1 MKIPFTKMHAA
12 GNDYIYINGFET
24 YIDDPATLART
35 LSRHHF
41 SVGSDG
47 LVLILPADTGDA
59 RMQMF
64 NADGS
69 EGLMCGNAIRCV
81 GKYLYD
87 RGLMVPAN
95 GELDIETASGM
106 KHLRMTVRDGAVET
120 VQVDMGVVTVAE
132 EDVVLTTPAT
142 PTVDE
147 IAWRLRP
154 VSVGNP
160 HAVTF
165 LRDLDRL
172 DVAAVG
178 ARLSAPSAAFPDGAN
193 IEFAALLDSCVLRM
207 RVCERGTGVTLA
219 CGTGA
224 CATAA
229 AAVATGRCP
238 AEEDILIHLDGGD
251 ITVRITA
258 DGHAL
263 MTGGAT
269 FAFDGVVEVR
279 EDLGSV

>member
-1 MKIPFTKMHAA
+1 MKLPFTKMHTA

-24 YIDDPATLART
+24 TVEDPATLART

-47 LVLILPADTGDA
+47 LVLILPPASPTADA

-69 EGLMCGNAIRCV
+69 EGLMSGNAIHCV
-81 GKYLYD
+81 GKFLYE
-87 RGLMVPAN
+87 RGMVPPDRTS
-95 GELDIETASGM
+95 LDIETASGR
-106 KHLRMTVRDGAVET
+106 KHLLLHIREGRVAS
-120 VQVDMGVVTVAE
+120 VQVDMGLVTVAE

-142 PTVDE
+142 AETD
-147 IAWRLRP
+147 ATDWRLRP

-160 HAVTF
+160 HAVIF
-165 LRDLDRL
+165 LRDLDRV
-172 DVAAVG
+172 DVAVTG
-178 ARLSAPSAAFPDGAN
+178 AALSAPSAAFPDGVN
-193 IEFAALLDSCVLRM
+193 VEFATLTDSCVLRM

-238 AEEDILIHLDGGD
+238 EDADILIHLDGGD
-251 ITVRITA
+251 ITVRITPT
-258 DGHAL
+258 GHAL
-263 MTGGAT
+263 MTGAST
-269 FAFDGVVEVR
+269 FVFDGVAEVPAK
-279 EDLGSV
+279 

>member
-12 GNDYIYINGFET
+12 GNDYIYVNGFET
-24 YIDDPATLART
+24 HIDDPATVARV
-35 LSRHHF
+35 LSRRHF

-87 RGLMVPAN
+87 RGLMTPAN

-106 KHLRMTVRDGAVET
+106 KHLFMSVRDGVVES
-120 VQVDMGVVTVAE
+120 VRVDMGAVTVAE
-132 EDVVLTTPAT
+132 EDVLLTTPAT
-142 PTVDE
+142 PIADE
-147 IAWRLRP
+147 VEWRLRP

-165 LRDLDRL
+165 LRELDRL

-178 ARLSAPSAAFPDGAN
+178 ATLSAPSEAFPDGAN
-193 IEFAALLDSCVLRM
+193 IEFATLLDSCVLRM

-238 AEEDILIHLDGGD
+238 LDTDITIRLDGGD
-251 ITVRITA
+251 LVVRITP

-269 FAFDGVVEVR
+269 FVFDGVAEI
-279 EDLGSV
+279 

>member
-1 MKIPFTKMHAA
+1 MKLPFTKMHAA
-12 GNDYIYINGFET
+12 GNDYIYVNGFET
-24 YIDDPATLART
+24 TVPNPSEVART

-47 LVLILPADTGDA
+47 LVLILPPDAPDADA

-81 GKYLYD
+81 GKYLYE
-87 RGLMVPAN
+87 RGMVPPDRTT
-95 GELDIETASGM
+95 LTIETASGR
-106 KHLRMTVRDGAVET
+106 KYLLLNVADGVVQT
-120 VQVDMGVVTVAE
+120 VQVDMGLVTVADG
-132 EDVVLTTPAT
+132 DVVLTTPAT
-142 PTVDE
+142 PAADE
-147 IAWRLRP
+147 TAWCLRP

-160 HAVTF
+160 HGVTF
-165 LRDLDRL
+165 LRDLDRV
-172 DVAAVG
+172 DVAGTG
-178 ARLSAPSAAFPDGAN
+178 AILSAPSEAFPDGVN
-193 IEFAALLDSCVLRM
+193 VEFAALLDSCVLRM

-238 AEEDILIHLDGGD
+238 ENADITIRLDGGD
-251 ITVRITA
+251 ITVRITE

-269 FAFDGVVEVR
+269 YAFDGVVEIS
-279 EDLGSV
+279 E

>member
-1 MKIPFTKMHAA
+1 MKLPFTKMHAA
-12 GNDYIYINGFET
+12 GNDYIYVNGFET
-24 YIDDPATLART
+24 TVSDPAATARV
-35 LSRHHF
+35 LSRRHF

-47 LVLILPADTGDA
+47 LVLILPPESSAADA
-59 RMQMF
+59 RMRMF

-81 GKYLYD
+81 GKYLYE
-87 RGLMVPAN
+87 RGMVPPDRRTA
-95 GELDIETASGM
+95 DIETASGL
-106 KHLRMTVRDGAVET
+106 KHLLLDVSDGIVQT
-120 VQVDMGVVTVAE
+120 VQVDMGLVAVAE

-142 PTVDE
+142 PSADAA
-147 IAWRLRP
+147 AWRLRP

-165 LRDLDRL
+165 LRDLDRV

-178 ARLSAPSAAFPDGAN
+178 GVLSAPSAVFPDGVN
-193 IEFAALLDSCVLRM
+193 VEFAALLDSCVLRM

-238 AEEDILIHLDGGD
+238 LDADLTIRLDGGD
-251 ITVRITA
+251 ITVRITP

-269 FAFDGVVEVR
+269 FVFDGVA
-279 EDLGSV
+279 DIGF

>member
-1 MKIPFTKMHAA
+1 MKLPFTKMQGL

-24 YIDDPATLART
+24 AVTDPETLSRT
-35 LSRHHF
+35 LSRRRF

-47 LVLILPADTGDA
+47 LVLILPSATADATM
-59 RMQMF
+59 RMF

-81 GKYLYD
+81 GKFLYERGYLSPD
-87 RGLMVPAN
+87 RREVA
-95 GELDIETASGM
+95 IETASGI
-106 KHLRMTVRDGAVET
+106 KRLTLSVTDGRVDSVT
-120 VQVDMGVVTVAE
+120 VDMGPVAVADKDVTVTA
-132 EDVVLTTPAT
+132 
-142 PTVDE
+142 VDTD
-147 IAWRLRP
+147 WCLRP

-165 LRDLDRL
+165 LRDLDRV
-172 DVAAVG
+172 DVVSVG
-178 ARLSAPSAAFPDGAN
+178 ARLSAPSPLFPDGVN
-193 IEFAALLDSCVLRM
+193 VEFAALLDSCVLQM

-238 AEEDILIHLDGGD
+238 VDTDLAVRLDGGD
-251 ITVRITA
+251 LTVRITH
-258 DGHAL
+258 DGRAL
-263 MTGGAT
+263 MSGPAT
-269 FAFDGVVEVR
+269 FVFDGVAEL
-279 EDLGSV
+279 E

>member
-1 MKIPFTKMHAA
+1 MKLPFTKMHAA
-12 GNDYIYINGFET
+12 GNDYIYVNGFDCT
-24 YIDDPATLART
+24 IPDPGAVART

-47 LVLILPADTGDA
+47 LVLILPPVNPTSDA

-81 GKYLYD
+81 GKYLYERGMVSPD
-87 RGLMVPAN
+87 RTT
-95 GELDIETASGM
+95 LDIDTASGC
-106 KHLRMTVRDGAVET
+106 KHLLLTVRDGIVET
-120 VQVDMGVVTVAE
+120 VQVDMGVVTVE
-132 EDVVLTTPAT
+132 EQDVRLSTPAT
-142 PTVDE
+142 HRADE
-147 IAWRLRP
+147 MVWRLRP

-165 LRDLDRL
+165 LQDLDRV
-172 DVAAVG
+172 DVGGTG
-178 ARLSAPSAAFPDGAN
+178 AILSRPSAAFPDGVN
-193 IEFAALLDSCVLRM
+193 VEFAALIDSCVLRM

-238 AEEDILIHLDGGD
+238 VDTDIVIRLDGGD
-251 ITVRITA
+251 IVVRITS
-258 DGHAL
+258 DSHAL

-269 FAFDGVVEVR
+269 FVFDGIT
-279 EDLGSV
+279 DI

>member
-24 YIDDPATLART
+24 HVDDPATLART

-47 LVLILPADTGDA
+47 LVLILPPEGEDADA

-81 GKYLYD
+81 GKYLYERGMVSSD
-87 RGLMVPAN
+87 RRILS
-95 GELDIETASGM
+95 IETASGL
-106 KHLRMTVRDGAVET
+106 KSLTLSVQDGTVES
-120 VQVDMGVVTVAE
+120 VQVDMGQVTVA
-132 EDVVLTTPAT
+132 DGDILLTTPTAT
-142 PTVDE
+142 GMGEAT
-147 IAWRLRP
+147 WRLRP
-154 VSVGNP
+154 ASVGNP

-165 LRDLDRL
+165 LRDLERV

-178 ARLSAPSAAFPDGAN
+178 AILSAPSAVFPDGAN

-238 AEEDILIHLDGGD
+238 VEKDILIHLDGGD
-251 ITVRITA
+251 ITVRITG

-269 FAFDGVVEVR
+269 FAFDGVVEI
-279 EDLGSV
+279 

>member
-1 MKIPFTKMHAA
+1 MKLSFTKMQGL

-24 YIDDPATLART
+24 AVDDPHTLAKT
-35 LSRHHF
+35 LSRRRF

-47 LVLILPADTGDA
+47 LVLILPPTDPAVADA
-59 RMQMF
+59 RMRMF

-81 GKYLYD
+81 GKFLYERGYL
-87 RGLMVPAN
+87 PALRR
-95 GELDIETASGM
+95 ELTVETASGL
-106 KHLRMTVRDGAVET
+106 KHLTLSVTDGQVDS
-120 VQVDMGVVTVAE
+120 VQVDMGVVTVAD
-132 EDVVLTTPAT
+132 EDVALETPAT
-142 PTVDE
+142 PVAD
-147 IAWRLRP
+147 AVLYRLRP

-160 HAVTF
+160 HAVSF
-165 LRDLDRL
+165 VREPDRL

-178 ARLSAPSAAFPDGAN
+178 AVLSAPSAAFPDGVN
-193 IEFAALLDSCVLRM
+193 VEFAALIDSCVLRM

-238 AEEDILIHLDGGD
+238 VDTDLTVRLDGGD
-251 ITVRITA
+251 LTVRITA

-263 MTGGAT
+263 MGGPAA
-269 FAFDGVVEVR
+269 FVFDGVTEI
-279 EDLGSV
+279 

>member
-1 MKIPFTKMHAA
+1 MKLAFTKMHAT
-12 GNDYIYINGFET
+12 GNDYIYVNGFET
-24 YIDDPATLART
+24 TVADPAAVCRT
-35 LSRHHF
+35 LSRRHF

-47 LVLILPADTGDA
+47 LVLILPSDTADA

-87 RGLMVPAN
+87 RGFVPPERR
-95 GELDIETASGM
+95 ELTVETASGM
-106 KHLRMTVRDGAVET
+106 KQLLLHVTGGVVDAVT
-120 VQVDMGVVTVAE
+120 VDMGEVTVADA
-132 EDVVLTTPAT
+132 DVCLMLPAT
-142 PTVDE
+142 PVADATE
-147 IAWRLRP
+147 WRLRP

-165 LRDLDRL
+165 LRDLDRV
-172 DVAAVG
+172 DVAGVG
-178 ARLSAPSAAFPDGAN
+178 AILSAPSKDFPNGVN
-193 IEFAALLDSCVLRM
+193 VEFATLTDSCVLRM

-238 AEEDILIHLDGGD
+238 ADADITVRLDGGD
-251 ITVRITA
+251 ITVRIRG
-258 DGHAL
+258 DRHAL
-263 MTGGAT
+263 MTGTAT
-269 FAFDGVVEVR
+269 FVFDGVAEI
-279 EDLGSV
+279 

>member
-1 MKIPFTKMHAA
+1 MRIAFTKMQGA
-12 GNDYIYINGFET
+12 GNDYIYINALEFSVP
-24 YIDDPATLART
+24 DPSALAVI
-35 LSRHHF
+35 LSRRRF

-47 LVLILPADTGDA
+47 LVLILPSLMADA

-87 RGLMVPAN
+87 RGLVSPDCRT
-95 GELDIETASGM
+95 LTIETASGI
-106 KHLRMTVRDGAVET
+106 KHLTLHAADGIVDAVT
-120 VQVDMGVVTVAE
+120 VDMGYVTVADA
-132 EDVVLTTPAT
+132 DVTLVSPAT
-142 PTVDE
+142 PISDE
-147 IAWRLRP
+147 TLWHFRP

-165 LRDLDRL
+165 LQEPDRL

-178 ARLSAPSAAFPDGAN
+178 AVLSAPSPTFPDGVN
-193 IEFAALLDSCVLRM
+193 VEFATLIDSCVLRM

-238 AEEDILIHLDGGD
+238 ADTDLTVRLDGGD
-251 ITVRITA
+251 LTVRITP
-258 DGHAL
+258 DGRAL
-263 MTGGAT
+263 MTGPAE
-269 FAFDGVVEVR
+269 FVFDGVAEI
-279 EDLGSV
+279 

>member
-1 MKIPFTKMHAA
+1 MKLPFTKMHAA
-12 GNDYIYINGFET
+12 GNDYIYVNGFET
-24 YIDDPATLART
+24 VVPDPAEAART
-35 LSRHHF
+35 LSRRHF

-47 LVLILPADTGDA
+47 LVLILPSETADA
-59 RMQMF
+59 RMRMF

-87 RGLMVPAN
+87 RGLVSPERR
-95 GELDIETASGM
+95 ELTIETASGD
-106 KHLRMTVRDGAVET
+106 KQLLLHIENGVVTAVT
-120 VQVDMGVVTVAE
+120 VDMGEVTVAA
-132 EDVVLTTPAT
+132 EDVLMETPAT
-142 PTVDE
+142 PAADAVR
-147 IAWRLRP
+147 WRLRP

-165 LRDLDRL
+165 LRDLDRV
-172 DVAAVG
+172 DIAGVG
-178 ARLSAPSAAFPDGAN
+178 WMLSAPSEQFPDGVN
-193 IEFAALLDSCVLRM
+193 VEFATLTDSCVLRM

-224 CATAA
+224 CAAAA

-238 AEEDILIHLDGGD
+238 LDTDITLHLDGGA
-251 ITVRITA
+251 ITVRIRE
-258 DGHAL
+258 DNHAL

-269 FAFDGVVEVR
+269 FVFDGVTEV
-279 EDLGSV
+279 

>member
-1 MKIPFTKMHAA
+1 MKLPFTKMHAI
-12 GNDYIYINGFET
+12 GNDYIYVSGFDPTPET
-24 YIDDPATLART
+24 AAALAAVLADPGVFSAR
-35 LSRHHF
+35 LSDRHYAI
-41 SVGSDG
+41 GGDG
-47 LVLILPADTGDA
+47 LVLILPSPTADA
-59 RMQMF
+59 EMRMF

-87 RGLMVPAN
+87 RGLVSPDRHTL
-95 GELDIETASGM
+95 EIETASGR
-106 KHLRMTVRDGAVET
+106 KHLTLQVEDGRVATVE
-120 VQVDMGVVTVAE
+120 VDMGVVTVAPE
-132 EDVVLTTPAT
+132 SVTLTAADT
-142 PTVDE
+142 
-147 IAWRLRP
+147 AWTLRP
-154 VSVGNP
+154 ASVGNP

-165 LRDLDRL
+165 MRDPDFL

-178 ARLSAPSAAFPDGAN
+178 GILSAPSPAFPDGAN
-193 IEFAALLDSCVLRM
+193 VEFASLVDSCVLRM

-229 AAVATGRCP
+229 VAVATGRCP
-238 AEEDILIHLDGGD
+238 ADTPITLRLDGGD
-251 ITVRITA
+251 LTVRITE

-269 FAFDGVVEVR
+269 FAFDGVVEI
-279 EDLGSV
+279 

>member
-1 MKIPFTKMHAA
+1 MKLPFTKMHAA
-12 GNDYIYINGFET
+12 GNDYIYINGFEVT
-24 YIDDPATLART
+24 VSDPAALARN

-41 SVGSDG
+41 SIGSDG
-47 LVLILPADTGDA
+47 LVLILPSETADV

-69 EGLMCGNAIRCV
+69 EGLMCGNAVRCV

-87 RGLMVPAN
+87 RHMIPADCRT
-95 GELDIETASGM
+95 LCVETASGP
-106 KHLRMTVRDGAVET
+106 KYLTLHVRDGEVET
-120 VQVDMGVVTVAE
+120 VQVDMGCVTVADE
-132 EDVVLTTPAT
+132 NLTVFLEDTPWT
-142 PTVDE
+142 
-147 IAWRLRP
+147 LRP

-165 LRDLDRL
+165 TRDTDSL
-172 DVAAVG
+172 DVAALG
-178 ARLSAPSAAFPDGAN
+178 RALSEASVDTFPDGVN
-193 IEFAALLDSCVLRM
+193 VEFATLIDSGVLRM

-229 AAVATGRCP
+229 AAVATGRC
-238 AEEDILIHLDGGD
+238 ALDTDMTIHLDGGD
-251 ITVRITA
+251 ITVRITP

-263 MTGGAT
+263 MNGTAT
-269 FAFDGVVEVR
+269 FVFDGVT
-279 EDLGSV
+279 DI

>member
-1 MKIPFTKMHAA
+1 MKLPFTKMHAA
-12 GNDYIYINGFET
+12 GNDYIYVNGFT
-24 YIDDPATLART
+24 AKVSDPSAVALS
-35 LSRHHF
+35 LSRRHF

-47 LVLILPADTGDA
+47 LVLILPPVGEDADA

-81 GKYLYD
+81 GKYLYERGMVSPD
-87 RGLMVPAN
+87 RTTLT
-95 GELDIETASGM
+95 IETASGR
-106 KHLRMTVRDGAVET
+106 KQLVLHVADGTVES
-120 VQVDMGVVTVAE
+120 VQVDMGIVTVAD
-132 EDVVLTTPAT
+132 EDVILTTPAT
-142 PTVDE
+142 PVADE
-147 IAWRLRP
+147 VAWRLRP

-172 DVAAVG
+172 EVAAVG
-178 ARLSAPSAAFPDGAN
+178 AYLSAPSAAFPDGAN
-193 IEFAALLDSCVLRM
+193 IEFATLLDSCVLRM

-238 AEEDILIHLDGGD
+238 MDQDILIRLDGGD
-251 ITVRITA
+251 ITVRITP

-269 FAFDGVVEVR
+269 FVFDGVVE
-279 EDLGSV
+279 LG

>member
-1 MKIPFTKMHAA
+1 MKLPFTKMQGA

-24 YIDDPATLART
+24 AVSDPATLARL
-35 LSRHHF
+35 LSRRRF

-47 LVLILPADTGDA
+47 LVLILPPDNPAVADA
-59 RMQMF
+59 KMRMF

-81 GKYLYD
+81 GKFLYE
-87 RGLMVPAN
+87 RGLVASN
-95 GELDIETASGM
+95 RTNLTIETASGH
-106 KHLRMTVRDGAVET
+106 KHLALNITDGSVHS
-120 VQVDMGVVTVAE
+120 VQVDMGQVVVAAG
-132 EDVVLTTPAT
+132 DVTLTAGEHTRAF
-142 PTVDE
+142 
-147 IAWRLRP
+147 RP

-165 LRDLDRL
+165 LRDLDTV
-172 DVAAVG
+172 DVAGEG
-178 ARLSAPSAAFPDGAN
+178 ACLSAPSATFPDGVN
-193 IEFAALLDSCVLRM
+193 VEFAALIDSCVLQM

-238 AEEDILIHLDGGD
+238 SDTDVVIRLDGGD
-251 ITVRITA
+251 LTVRITE
-258 DGHAL
+258 DGRAL
-263 MTGGAT
+263 MTGPAV
-269 FAFDGVVEVR
+269 FVFDGVA
-279 EDLGSV
+279 DI

>member
-1 MKIPFTKMHAA
+1 MKLPFTKMHAA
-12 GNDYIYINGFET
+12 GNDYIYVNGFET
-24 YIDDPATLART
+24 TVADPATLSRT

-47 LVLILPADTGDA
+47 LVLILPPDTPEADA
-59 RMQMF
+59 RMRMF

-81 GKYLYD
+81 GKYLYE
-87 RGLMVPAN
+87 RGMVTPAD
-95 GELDIETASGM
+95 GRMHIETASGM
-106 KHLRMTVRDGAVET
+106 KHLLLRIADGSVES
-120 VQVDMGVVTVAE
+120 VQVDMGEVAVAD
-132 EDVVLTTPAT
+132 EDVLLTTPAT
-142 PTVDE
+142 PHADE
-147 IAWRLRP
+147 ETWRLRP

-165 LRDLDRL
+165 MRDLDRL

-178 ARLSAPSAAFPDGAN
+178 GLLSAPSAAFPDGAN
-193 IEFAALLDSCVLRM
+193 IEFATLLDSCVLRM

-238 AEEDILIHLDGGD
+238 VDTDIVIRLDGGD
-251 ITVRITA
+251 ITVRITE

-269 FAFDGVVEVR
+269 FAFDGVTEI
-279 EDLGSV
+279 